1 MGAVPE
7 LPVPLSRPRRLVG
20 RGFGVVTSSVAPKYV
35 SALAV
40 AALLIVAC
48 RAAPAADSQTPGG
61 RLYAA
66 NCSTCHGPTGKGLG
80 DYPKLVGVADILGGD
95 YARTVVSQGK
105 NLMPSFA
112 TTLTPEQIKDIIDYV
127 ATFKG

>member
-1 MGAVPE
+1 MT
-7 LPVPLSRPRRLVG
+7 SR
-20 RGFGVVTSSVAPKYV
+20 FAPKYV
-35 SALAV
+35 SAVAV

-48 RAAPAADSQTPGG
+48 RAAPAAESQTPGG

-80 DYPKLVGVADILGGD
+80 PYPKLVGTADILGGE
-95 YARTVVSQGK
+95 YAKTVVTQGR

-112 TTLTPEQIKDIIDYV
+112 TKLTAEQIEEIIDYV